1 MLYTI
6 HFLSID
12 IIIFSIITDS
22 KGRGLGDTGAL
33 ILLILLTVAGGN
45 STFFFSYTIV
55 YTSYHCFFS
64 PARLL

>member
-1 MLYTI
+1 MLNTI

-45 STFFFSYTIV
+45 STFF
-55 YTSYHCFFS
+55 
-64 PARLL
+64 